1 LTLLQVSNWGTRHIQ
16 ELVDAGSPLPVINQI
31 DLHPWMRHPDIVA
44 ICEKHNIVLEAWA
57 PLARAM
63 RFDHPAL
70 VKVADKLKRDKAQIL
85 LRWGLQ
91 HVSAEGASSRGA
103 TC

>member
-1 LTLLQVSNWGTRHIQ
+1 
-16 ELVDAGSPLPVINQI
+16 
-31 DLHPWMRHPDIVA
+31 MA

-70 VKVADKLKRDKAQIL
+70 VKVADRLKRDKAQIL

-91 HVSAEGASSRGA
+91 HVSAAGASAGGKNR
-103 TC
+103 